1 MPSRRLR
8 VRGAPASG
16 TLARV
21 SNPSSH
27 AAAPPVSPAL
37 TQGPVLAHVVRCG
50 VVESVHRGSAV
61 VTNADGSI
69 EQAWGDPT
77 GLIFPRSASKP
88 IQAAAMV
95 AAGLDIAPHQLALVA
110 ASHSGEAFHLAAA
123 LEILHGAGLDETHL
137 LNTPDYPVDE
147 QARDEWIRAG
157 HPKTSLAQN
166 CSGKHSGM
174 LATTAAN
181 GWDLATYLDP
191 EHPLQQAITAAVA
204 RLSGTAVGAIA
215 VDGCGAPLHGIP
227 LTGLAHAFG
236 RIAAAPAGST
246 EARVADAI
254 RTHPEYLGGTRRGVT
269 TLIRETPADQR
280 LIAKD
285 GAESVYAV
293 GLGDGRGV
301 AVKIADGHM
310 RAKPVVLA
318 AILRRIGVGSEAGY
332 AALEDAP
339 VLGHG
344 QPVGSI
350 VAVGI

>member
-1 MPSRRLR
+1 MPPCRLPSRT
-8 VRGAPASG
+8 APASG
-16 TLARV
+16 TLTRV
-21 SNPSSH
+21 SNPPVPP
-27 AAAPPVSPAL
+27 APSAVSPAL
-37 TQGPVLAHVVRCG
+37 AQGPVLAHVVRCG
-50 VVESVHRGSAV
+50 VVESIHRGSAV
-61 VTNADGSI
+61 VTRADGSI
-69 EQAWGDPT
+69 EAAWGDPT

-95 AAGLDIAPHQLALVA
+95 AAGLDVAPHQLALVA
-110 ASHSGEAFHLAAA
+110 ASHSGEAFHLVTA
-123 LEILHGAGLDETHL
+123 LEILHDAGLDEAHL
-137 LNTPDYPVDE
+137 RNTPDYPVDE
-147 QARDEWIRAG
+147 LAKDEWIRAG
-157 HPKTSLAQN
+157 HVKTSLAQN

-181 GWDLATYLDP
+181 GWDLESYLDP
-191 EHPLQQAITAAVA
+191 QHPLQQAITAAVA
-204 RLSGTAVGAIA
+204 RLSGTEVAAIA

-227 LTGLAHAFG
+227 LMGLAHAFG
-236 RIAAAPAGST
+236 RIAAAPAGSP

-254 RTHPEYLGGTRRGVT
+254 RAHPDYLGGTRRGVT
-269 TLIRETPADQR
+269 TLIREAPADQR

-318 AILRRIGVGSEAGY
+318 AILRQIGAGSEAGY
-332 AALEDAP
+332 AALEEAP

-344 QPVGSI
+344 QPVGAI

>member
-1 MPSRRLR
+1 M
-8 VRGAPASG
+8 
-16 TLARV
+16 
-21 SNPSSH
+21 
-27 AAAPPVSPAL
+27 
-37 TQGPVLAHVVRCG
+37 LAHVVRCG

-61 VTNADGSI
+61 VTSADGSI

-123 LEILHGAGLDETHL
+123 LELLHGAGLDETHL

-236 RIAAAPAGST
+236 RIAAAPAGSP

-254 RTHPEYLGGTRRGVT
+254 RAHPEYLGGTRRGVT
-269 TLIRETPADQR
+269 TLIRETPADLR

>member
-1 MPSRRLR
+1 VPNGPALSPASTP
-8 VRGAPASG
+8 APA
-16 TLARV
+16 
-21 SNPSSH
+21 PH
-27 AAAPPVSPAL
+27 VSPAL
-37 TQGPVLAHVVRCG
+37 AEAPILAHVVRCG

-61 VTNADGSI
+61 VTRPDGSV
-69 EQAWGDPT
+69 EQAWGDPS

-95 AAGLDIAPHQLALVA
+95 AAGLDLPPHQLALVC
-110 ASHSGEAFHLAAA
+110 ASHSGEAFHLATA
-123 LEILHGAGLDETHL
+123 LEILHGAGLTEGHL
-137 LNTPDYPVDE
+137 RNTPDYPVDDL
-147 QARDEWIRAG
+147 ARDEWIRAG

-174 LATTAAN
+174 LATAAAN
-181 GWDLATYLDP
+181 GWDLEGYLDP
-191 EHPLQQAITAAVA
+191 EHPLQRAITDAVA
-204 RLSGTAVGAIA
+204 RLSGTPVGAMA

-227 LTGLAHAFG
+227 LAGLAHAFG
-236 RIAAAPAGST
+236 RIAAAAAGT
-246 EARVADAI
+246 PQARVADAI
-254 RTHPEYLGGTRRGVT
+254 RAHPEYLGGTRRGVT
-269 TLIRETPADQR
+269 TLIRETPADLR